1 MGNLIL
7 PIFTIKPFWD
17 LISVPDGLPILQLKP
32 DKQIS
37 SPFDARYLKFL
48 CPVVPHKNRQKP
60 RRTHVS
66 LIIETLH
73 MHEPTPVYQ
82 SPYSYF
88 LKLRV
93 SAICPSTGQKQGKNV
108 KLSRWQ

>member
-1 MGNLIL
+1 MA
-7 PIFTIKPFWD
+7 T
-17 LISVPDGLPILQLKP
+17 KP
-32 DKQIS
+32 DKFTANKRIYLNQTSNLLLPFVSICRTLFEIPMS
-37 SPFDARYLKFL
+37 SRPSQ
-48 CPVVPHKNRQKP
+48 NRQKP

-88 LKLRV
+88 FKLRV
-93 SAICPSTGQKQGKNV
+93 SSNAICPSTGRKQGKIA
-108 KLSRWQ
+108 KLPQWQ